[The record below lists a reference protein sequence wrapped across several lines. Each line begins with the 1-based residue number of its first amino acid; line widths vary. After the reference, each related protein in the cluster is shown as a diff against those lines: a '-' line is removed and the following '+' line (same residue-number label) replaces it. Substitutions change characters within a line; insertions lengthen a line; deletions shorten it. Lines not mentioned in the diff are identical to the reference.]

1 MKSNQMVHDANQ
13 IALFFLS
20 YPHDEALAGVVK
32 HLQMYWE
39 PRMKSQIKA
48 YVADGG
54 TGLLELALE
63 AVKQLA

>member
-1 MKSNQMVHDANQ
+1 MNSNRMVHDANQ
-13 IALFFLS
+13 ITLFFLS
-20 YPHDEALAGVVK
+20 YPHDEALAGVVR

-54 TGLLELALE
+54 TGLLELTVE
-63 AVKQLA
+63 AVKKLG